1 MHWRWRLCCWASS
14 QLMDTPVYYARN
26 LAKGPLPQ
34 DKGKVPVQIVQPG
47 EEEGVRQVAV
57 KAFLGYFGH
66 YHAYSRLDRAACDK
80 IYTSWAVRS
89 CLSREVA
96 DDVLVANRGDNIVG
110 FISLK
115 LNNNEEGEGRL
126 FAVSPEVQGQGIS
139 RSLMVQAMEWFLS
152 RGARRMI
159 ISTQI
164 TNIGVQKVWVRLG
177 LEPAYAYHT
186 FHKWFDQS

>member
-1 MHWRWRLCCWASS
+1 
-14 QLMDTPVYYARN
+14 MDTLVYYARN
-26 LAKGPLPQ
+26 LAKGLLPQ
-34 DKGKVPVQIVQPG
+34 DKGKVPVQIVQSG
-47 EEEGVRQVAV
+47 E
-57 KAFLGYFGH
+57 
-66 YHAYSRLDRAACDK
+66 
-80 IYTSWAVRS
+80 
-89 CLSREVA
+89 
-96 DDVLVANRGDNIVG
+96 
-110 FISLK
+110 
-115 LNNNEEGEGRL
+115 EEGEGRL

-139 RSLMVQAMEWFLS
+139 RSHMVQAMEWFLS